1 MRSFFVSLSGVNK
14 ALYFLFLC
22 LSTIMVTFAGR
33 TLLISDDLYFEF
45 YGDQLSYE
53 RITEIVYMIQKWE
66 WASYVLIPVYYLVKV
81 FLVGI
86 CIYIGAVVIAV
97 DISFRK
103 IFEMALVAEAIFLVP
118 STLKLLWFAF
128 FQTTYTLS
136 EIQKFYP
143 LSILN
148 FFDTELLDVW
158 LIYPLQLLNI
168 FEIAYLLILAY
179 GLSIAAQASYKSMIR
194 LTACTYGTG
203 LFIWAL
209 AIMFLTVTFSF

>member
-14 ALYFLFLC
+14 ALYFVFLC
-22 LSTIMVTFAGR
+22 LSTILMTYAGR

-53 RITEIVYMIQKWE
+53 RIAEIVQMIQKWE
-66 WASYVLIPVYYLVKV
+66 WTSYVLIPIYYLVKI

-86 CIYIGAVVIAV
+86 CVYIGAIVFAV
-97 DISFRK
+97 DISFKK
-103 IFEMALVAEAIFLVP
+103 IFEMALVAEAIFLIP
-118 STLKLLWFAF
+118 ITLKLLWFVF
-128 FQTTYTLS
+128 FETTYTLS
-136 EIQKFYP
+136 DFQTFYP

-148 FFDTELLDVW
+148 LFDPELLEAW

-168 FEIAYLLILAY
+168 FEIAYLLIFAY

-194 LTACTYGTG
+194 LAACTYGTG